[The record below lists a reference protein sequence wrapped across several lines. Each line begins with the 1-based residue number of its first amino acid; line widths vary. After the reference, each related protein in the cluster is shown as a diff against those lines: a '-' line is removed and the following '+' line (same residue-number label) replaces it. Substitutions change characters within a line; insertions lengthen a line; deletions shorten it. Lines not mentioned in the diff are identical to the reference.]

1 METLTK
7 NRKVAIHTG
16 LSPQTTVVAAATSQW
31 TRLGVNIVDGG
42 IQTHPSQSQVAQHV
56 VILLLTTTE
65 AAAQRAPPGYQHA
78 NACGHYHPTLSPNQR

>member
-7 NRKVAIHTG
+7 NRKEATHTG

-42 IQTHPSQSQVAQHV
+42 IQTHPSQSQVAQHAV
-56 VILLLTTTE
+56 THLHITTE
-65 AAAQRAPPGYQHA
+65 AAAQRAPLGNQHA
-78 NACGHYHPTLSPNQR
+78 NACGQYHPTLSPNQR